1 MAFGPLLTWEERHIG
16 VGWTPTYSQKG
27 DSMNNPNARRRA
39 RGARTH
45 WTPLFALGASI
56 ALMAAAALTITTD
69 VSAAPVQALGA
80 PTLPCNVSVSGGGQL
95 VASTTLIT
103 GVVAGTTQI
112 KFDCDASSGAAVVAE
127 ASLLAGIST
136 ANVIPTA
143 EADTGTLGDFSASA
157 TDTGCPAGTAGSC
170 TEATFAVPA
179 TFSASGDSAAQCPPS
194 QAQINAGLFGC
205 AIAVANSSEQEV
217 AGGEYL
223 VMYASQSTAPAAPT
237 IAAQPATGSP
247 GSLINVSDAAGATS
261 YWWGDA
267 VQAVQALDSGTTA
280 AVAPSTCGASGG
292 YGDVP
297 TTDLEEA
304 WYAAG
309 ASSPAFAGP
318 ATGVTISNDC
328 YDGKTL
334 NAPVLGGTMTV
345 PAAVATGSSY
355 TVYLC
360 EVNAT
365 PYPSNDAK
373 SASVCGTTAPFID
386 ASFSYAVLAK
396 TLSQNLPL
404 SASVTT
410 SAGFTAQLATSGNN
424 GAVTYTQSAG
434 TPDVVVS
441 SSGAVTA
448 ASALASGTYTAS
460 GTTADPNGDSG
471 TFTFKLTVA
480 GATITKTPAPKA
492 KRITGWGIIGHTDVL
507 VIIGTNF
514 GTRPRVIGHAGTVA
528 SVIRSS
534 ATHIYLRVRVVKG
547 AKKGTYR
554 FTIQFSNGKRTS
566 INYRVR

>member
-1 MAFGPLLTWEERHIG
+1 
-16 VGWTPTYSQKG
+16 
-27 DSMNNPNARRRA
+27 MNNPNGRRRA

-45 WTPLFALGASI
+45 WTPLIALGASI

-69 VSAAPVQALGA
+69 VSAAPVKPLGA
-80 PTLPCNVSVSGGGQL
+80 PTLPCSVSVSGGGQL
-95 VASTTLIT
+95 VPSTQLIT

-112 KFDCDASSGAAVVAE
+112 KFDCDASSGAAVAAE
-127 ASLLAGIST
+127 ASLLAGIGTTS
-136 ANVIPTA
+136 VVPTA
-143 EADTGTLGDFSASA
+143 EADTTTLADFTAST
-157 TDTGCPAGTAGSC
+157 TDALCPAGTAGSC

-179 TFSASGDSAAQCPPS
+179 TFSASGDTAAQCPPS

-205 AIAVANSSEQEV
+205 AVAVANSSEQEV

-223 VMYASQSTAPAAPT
+223 LMYASQTSAPAAPS

-247 GSLINVSDAAGATS
+247 GSLINVSDATPS
-261 YWWGDA
+261 NYWWGDA
-267 VQAVQALDSGTTA
+267 VQAVQALDSGTAA
-280 AVAPSTCGASGG
+280 AVAPSTCASGGG

-297 TTDLEEA
+297 AADLEEA

-345 PAAVATGSSY
+345 PATVTTGSSY

-365 PYPSNDAK
+365 PYPSNDSK
-373 SASVCGTTAPFID
+373 SASVCGTSAPFID
-386 ASFSYAVLAK
+386 ASFTYTVVAK
-396 TLSQNLPL
+396 TLSQNLPV
-404 SASVTT
+404 SATVT
-410 SAGFTAQLATSGNN
+410 SATGFTAQLATSGNN
-424 GAVTYTQSAG
+424 GAVTYTQTAG
-434 TPDVVVS
+434 SPDIVVS
-441 SSGAVTA
+441 SSGAVST
-448 ASALASGTYTAS
+448 SGALPSSTYTAS

-471 TFTFKLTVA
+471 TFTFKLNVT
-480 GATITKTPAPKA
+480 GSTITKTAAPKA
-492 KRITGWGIIGHTDVL
+492 NRITGWGIIGHTDVL
-507 VIIGTNF
+507 VITGTNF
-514 GTRPRVIGHAGTVA
+514 GTHPRVIGHAGTVA

-534 ATHIYLRVRVVKG
+534 ATHIYLKVRVVKG

-554 FTIQFSNGKRTS
+554 FIIQFSNGKRTS